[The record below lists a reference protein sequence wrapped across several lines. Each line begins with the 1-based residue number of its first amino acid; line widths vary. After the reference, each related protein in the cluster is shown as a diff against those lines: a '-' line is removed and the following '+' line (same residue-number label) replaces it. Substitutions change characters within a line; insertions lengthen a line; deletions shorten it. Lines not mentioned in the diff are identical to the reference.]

1 MLVHNIFVHFFTSF
15 IASACFGVVFNA
27 PKKSLLQCGFVGSI
41 GWCIYIYL
49 VTYHTNAIVASLAG
63 AVVIA
68 MISHYCSRIYKTPM
82 IIFSVAGI
90 IPLVP
95 GGLAYDAM
103 RNFVENDYSTA
114 LALAAKAMMIAGAIG
129 IGLVIS
135 EVIFQ
140 IIMKI
145 KFRYK
150 QVVRKVN
157 Q

>member
-1 MLVHNIFVHFFTSF
+1 MLVHNFFVHFFTSF

-49 VTYHTNAIVASLAG
+49 VTYHTNAIVASLVG
-63 AVVIA
+63 AIVIA

-114 LALAAKAMMIAGAIG
+114 LALAAKAMMIAGAIA